1 MTKGGTEDGLELTS
15 GLVRKKLTSTN
26 EVDLVTADT
35 NQNYGTP
42 STSGLGNKIYIKNT
56 GTSTSEFIRIGKG
69 VSAGNVAGTDILGT
83 PTTADATTFWEI
95 GRLYGGEW
103 LLMPWDSATNTG
115 DITVQP
121 SSVDEVVV
129 EWMVFFEE

>member
-56 GTSTSEFIRIGKG
+56 GTSTSEFIEIGKG
-69 VSAGNVAGTDILGT
+69 NSAGDADGTAMVGN
-83 PTTADATTFWEI
+83 ATTFWEI